1 MSRPEHAEEKRG
13 VLWEDCGPKGGECL
27 VPELIILPQSQS
39 VVKRMHREPLEECPQ
54 SFQTGLQVSSFC
66 LYTMLE
72 MS

>member
-1 MSRPEHAEEKRG
+1 MSRPEHAEEK
-13 VLWEDCGPKGGECL
+13 CGPEGGKCL

-39 VVKRMHREPLEECPQ
+39 VVKRVAAPSPAHRQPLEKCPQ
-54 SFQTGLQVSSFC
+54 SFKTGLQVSSSC